1 MSEHSGYLQLIEDAK
16 TDHRTLVLV
25 ERRDS
30 MATVTL
36 HDPAKYNVLSAP
48 LTWQLHEAL
57 RGLAADP
64 GVRVVVLTGAD
75 PAFSAGCDVRL
86 MVQAE
91 RILGESPEGA
101 VGLWRWIRYQFGGI
115 ARLLA
120 QTDKVFIAA
129 VNGAAAGV
137 GLAFAYACDLLLASD
152 RARLVPA
159 FGNIGLVPEVGT
171 SWMLTRRVGYHRA
184 FELFV
189 SGREVSGTEAAAMGL
204 VNACVPHERLLAE
217 AHVWADRVLAVP
229 EAIVTLSKPLLRR
242 AADLSWEQAIAMEEF
257 AEPMCFTTAGHRDAV
272 RRFLASHTRGDD

>member
-1 MSEHSGYLQLIEDAK
+1 MTEPTGYLSLIENAK
-16 TDHRTLVLV
+16 TDTRRLALI
-25 ERRDS
+25 ERRDAV
-30 MATVTL
+30 ATVTL
-36 HDPAKYNVLSAP
+36 NDPAKYNVLSAP
-48 LTWQLHEAL
+48 LTWQLHEGLRAL
-57 RGLAADP
+57 ASDP
-64 GVRVVVLTGAD
+64 GVRVVILTGAD
-75 PAFSAGCDVRL
+75 PAFSAGGDVRL
-86 MVQAE
+86 MTQAQH
-91 RILGESPEGA
+91 IVTDSPEGA

-137 GLAFAYACDLLLASD
+137 GLAFAYACDLIIASE

-189 SGREVSGTEAAAMGL
+189 SGREVSGAEAASMGL

-217 AHVWADRVLAVP
+217 AQAWADRVLSLP
-229 EAIVTLSKPLLRR
+229 EAIVSLSKPLLRR
-242 AADLSWEQAIAMEEF
+242 AADLSWEHAIAMEEF

-272 RRFLASHTRGDD
+272 RRFLASHKGGA

>member
-1 MSEHSGYLQLIEDAK
+1 MSEHAGYLQLIEDAK
-16 TDHRTLVLV
+16 EDRRTLVLV
-25 ERRDS
+25 ERRDAV
-30 MATVTL
+30 ATVTL
-36 HDPAKYNVLSAP
+36 NDPAKYNVLSAP

-57 RGLAADP
+57 RGLVADP

-75 PAFSAGCDVRL
+75 PAFSAGGDVRL

-101 VGLWRWIRYQFGGI
+101 IGLWRWIRYQFGGI

-137 GLAFAYACDLLLASD
+137 GLAFVYASDLLIASE

-189 SGREVSGTEAAAMGL
+189 SGREVSGPEAAAMGL
-204 VNACVPHERLLAE
+204 VNACVPHERLLVEADAWAE
-217 AHVWADRVLAVP
+217 RVLALP
-229 EAIVTLSKPLLRR
+229 AAIVALSKPLLRR

-272 RRFLASHTRGDD
+272 RRFLARRKRDD